1 MFASF
6 CVREIKL
13 EFWKCASLE
22 LSKDNKDW
30 SPWATVCEAQ
40 EGAGWASWMGQ
51 EYTKQVNGSAV
62 TKNASS
68 RRSSCLCYYREKT
81 HAFVPHPH
89 PTPELRASL
98 TSQPH
103 QRDREMRHKDH
114 FRPRVFPSAPT
125 WGLCGFTPICWHTF
139 PASCWV
145 PGPGLV
151 LNLYYLR
158 TRVSFTPGEEKTR
171 VCHLQ
176 SLMLVVGSSVMMSEM
191 FKICGE
197 FFQEKKNKMSA
208 NNKCCRGCGEKETLV
223 HCWWECTLVQPR
235 GRTVW
240 RFLKK
245 LKTELPYDPA
255 ILLLGMDSE
264 KIIIWRD
271 TRTPMLIAAPFTIP
285 KTW

>member
-6 CVREIKL
+6 WVREITF

-22 LSKDNKDW
+22 LWKDNKDR
-30 SPWATVCEAQ
+30 SPWATVCEGQ

-51 EYTKQVNGSAV
+51 EYREQVNGSAV

-68 RRSSCLCYYREKT
+68 RRSSCLCSYREKP
-81 HAFVPHPH
+81 HASVPQPH
-89 PTPELRASL
+89 PTPERTASL
-98 TSQPH
+98 TSQPRW
-103 QRDREMRHKDH
+103 RDRETRHKGH
-114 FRPRVFPSAPT
+114 FRQRAFPSTPF
-125 WGLCGFTPICWHTF
+125 WGLCGFTPTCWHTF
-139 PASCWV
+139 PASCWA

-151 LNLYYLR
+151 LNSCYLR
-158 TRVSFTPGEEKTR
+158 TRVSFTPGEEQTR
-171 VCHLQ
+171 VCQLR
-176 SLMLVVGSSVMMSEM
+176 SLTPVVGSSVMMSEM

-197 FFQEKKNKMSA
+197 FFHKKRNKISA
-208 NNKCCRGCGEKETLV
+208 NNKCCRGCGETGILV

-240 RFLKK
+240 SFLKK
-245 LKTELPYDPA
+245 LKIELPYDPA
-255 ILLLGMDSE
+255 ILLPGMDSE

-271 TRTPMLIAAPFTIP
+271 TCTPMITAALFTTP